1 MDMLET
7 YLDAVAA
14 QLPRD
19 AADDIV
25 AELRDTLLSQFEER
39 EEALGRPLTD
49 EEREDVLRAMG
60 HPLVVAARY
69 RKGPQMLIG
78 PELFPYWLFAV
89 KAGLLIMAAV
99 YALTMML
106 KLVGNPLDAGQAVA
120 QSFHGLF
127 GAGLTVIGLVTLA
140 GAICEHFGL
149 RPPYLDT
156 WRVKDLE
163 ILKFGDP
170 ARWAKHLGI
179 DASGKKT
186 GPDESGGFPGGFA
199 GMRVPEER
207 AAPDL
212 RLKKLGG
219 WPGSEALFSL
229 IGGLVFA
236 AWWAGLLHI
245 PGLGRYELD
254 GGVVTVAAGPVW
266 VALYL
271 PILAYVLVQVAV
283 DSVGVLQPAAIR
295 LRAALQIP
303 VALVGI
309 ALAWTILNAGTW
321 FVLSRAGVD
330 AHVGGGTS
338 LISVRALDGLHD
350 LGRTLQGTATGIGL
364 IMTWVLVI
372 TLFSLGL
379 KTGKSLWQLFAP
391 RRSGR

>member
-19 AADDIV
+19 VADDIV
-25 AELRDTLLSQFEER
+25 AELRDTLLSQIEER

-99 YALTMML
+99 FALTLML
-106 KLVGNPLDAGQAVA
+106 RVVSSPFDAGQAVA
-120 QSFHGLF
+120 QSFQGLF

-179 DASGKKT
+179 DPSARQT
-186 GPDESGGFPGGFA
+186 GETGAPRPRPGQWMPGLSMP
-199 GMRVPEER
+199 GR
-207 AAPDL
+207 AM
-212 RLKKLGG
+212 KLPRA
-219 WPGSEALFSL
+219 WPGSEALFAV

-236 AWWAGLLHI
+236 AWWTGLFHI
-245 PGLGRYELD
+245 AGLGRFELD
-254 GGVVTVAAGPVW
+254 GGAVTVAAAPIW
-266 VALYL
+266 AALYL
-271 PILAYVLVQVAV
+271 PILAYILVQVAV
-283 DSVGVLQPAAIR
+283 DAIGVLQPAAIR

-303 VALVGI
+303 VAVAGI
-309 ALAWTILNAGTW
+309 ALAWTVLNAGVW
-321 FVLSRAGVD
+321 FILSRAGIDV
-330 AHVGGGTS
+330 AIGGDVS
-338 LISVRALDGLHD
+338 LISLQALHGMHD
-350 LGRTLQGTATGIGL
+350 LGRTPQGTATGAGV

-372 TLFSLGL
+372 TMISLGV
-379 KTGKSLWQLFAP
+379 KIGKCLWYLFAP
-391 RRSGR
+391 RRRA

>member
-39 EEALGRPLTD
+39 EEGLGRPLTD
-49 EEREDVLRAMG
+49 EEREEVLRAMG

-99 YALTMML
+99 YALTLML
-106 KLVGNPLDAGQAVA
+106 KLAGSPLDAGQAVA

-140 GAICEHFGL
+140 GALCEHLGL

-179 DASGKKT
+179 DASAKKADR
-186 GPDESGGFPGGFA
+186 DEPEDFPGGGA
-199 GMRVPEER
+199 GMRAPEER
-207 AAPDL
+207 PAPGL
-212 RLKKLGG
+212 RVKKLRG
-219 WPGSEALFSL
+219 WPGSDAFFSL

-245 PGLGRYELD
+245 PGLARYDLD
-254 GGVVTVAAGPVW
+254 GGTVTVAGAPIW
-266 VALYL
+266 AELYL
-271 PILAYVLVQVAV
+271 PILVYVLVQVAV
-283 DSVGVLQPAAIR
+283 DAVGVLQPAAVR

-321 FVLSRAGVD
+321 FILSRAGVD
-330 AHVGGGTS
+330 VPVGRNVT
-338 LISVRALDGLHD
+338 LVSVEALRGMHGLGH
-350 LGRTLQGTATGIGL
+350 TLQGTATGIGV
-364 IMTWVLVI
+364 ITAWVLLI
-372 TLFSLGL
+372 TMISLGF
-379 KTGKSLWQLFAP
+379 KIGKSLWLLLAP
-391 RRSGR
+391 RRYD

>member
-49 EEREDVLRAMG
+49 EEREEVLRTMG

-99 YALTMML
+99 YGLTLML
-106 KLVGNPLDAGQAVA
+106 RVVSSPFDAGQAVG
-120 QSFHGLF
+120 QSIQGLLS
-127 GAGLTVIGLVTLA
+127 AGLTVIGVATLA

-149 RPPYLDT
+149 RPPYLDR

-179 DASGKKT
+179 DPSARRTAEADSPEGA
-186 GPDESGGFPGGFA
+186 PPHQPGLWMPGRSMP
-199 GMRVPEER
+199 GR
-207 AAPDL
+207 AM
-212 RLKKLGG
+212 KLPRA
-219 WPGSEALFSL
+219 WPGSEALFAV

-236 AWWAGLLHI
+236 AWWTGLFHI
-245 PGLGRYELD
+245 AGLGRFELD
-254 GGVVTVAAGPVW
+254 GGAVTVAAAPIW
-266 VALYL
+266 AALYL
-271 PILAYVLVQVAV
+271 PILAYILVQVAV
-283 DSVGVLQPAAIR
+283 DAIGVLQPAAIR

-303 VALVGI
+303 VAIAGI
-309 ALAWTILNAGTW
+309 ALAWTVLNAGTW
-321 FVLSRAGVD
+321 FLLSRAGVEVAIGGD
-330 AHVGGGTS
+330 AS
-338 LISVRALDGLHD
+338 LISVQALHGMHD
-350 LGRTLQGTATGIGL
+350 LGRTLQGTATGVGV

-372 TLFSLGL
+372 TMISLGV
-379 KTGKSLWQLFAP
+379 KIGKSLWQLFAP
-391 RRSGR
+391 RRFA